1 VLCGYVVVE
10 ISMDY
15 KDIYIHIYIQFI
27 YPLDKGLSVPKCF
40 HRVRIQVHK
49 TLVSG

>member
-1 VLCGYVVVE
+1 MLYGWYVVE

-15 KDIYIHIYIQFI
+15 KDIYICPSDNGI
-27 YPLDKGLSVPKCF
+27 SVPKCF
-40 HRVRIQVHK
+40 HKVRIPVHK